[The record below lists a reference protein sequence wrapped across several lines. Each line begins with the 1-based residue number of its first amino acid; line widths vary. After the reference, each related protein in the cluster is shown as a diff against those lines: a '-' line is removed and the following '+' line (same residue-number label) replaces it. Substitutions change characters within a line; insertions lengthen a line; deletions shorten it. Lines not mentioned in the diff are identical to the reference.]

1 MKTTDLLRAV
11 ATGAAS
17 AREVCDATL
26 ARIEASN
33 PQVNAFTEATAARA
47 RAEADAVDARRARGE
62 ALPPLAGL
70 PYAVKNLFDIEGMTT
85 LAGSRV
91 NRDLPPATDDAVLVQ
106 RLQAAGAVLV
116 GALNM
121 DEYAYGFTTE
131 NTHYGPSRNPHD

>member
-1 MKTTDLLRAV
+1 MNTLDILRAV
-11 ATGAAS
+11 ATGERS
-17 AREVCDATL
+17 AREVCEAAL
-26 ARIEASN
+26 ARIEATDGAI
-33 PQVNAFTEATAARA
+33 NAFSERTAARA

-70 PYAVKNLFDIEGMTT
+70 PYAVKNLFDIAGVRT
-85 LAGSRV
+85 LAGSKI
-91 NRDLPPATDDAVLVQ
+91 NRELPPAAGDAVLVQ

-131 NTHYGPSRNPHD
+131 NGTVANRLT